1 MESACV
7 GEQTRM
13 SPWSVG
19 RRRAWQRKAGSDGS
33 TTHRQCWQRQ
43 EVMGVPHTGF
53 ADKGRKWWEYHTQA
67 VLTKVGSDEVPHTG
81 SADKE
86 RQELIRPSRRGR
98 PVDRISFCSNQGCV
112 DRSRLQTHRRIR
124 LVQNSDVFIP
134 KSSSETQSVESHQ
147 SHPRVCWFKSSSDT
161 VSGMWTVETRC
172 ILVQVVFWHSQWDVN
187 SWNQVYTDPGRLLT
201 QSMESH
207 QFKSGARTLSGHL
220 RHSHWSLSHR
230 TKCRLDSAAPRPSR
244 PIHRRSTGAWVSEN
258 KRGKRRRKT
267 SLVYRD
273 IMVYMDNT
281 CLQRHNGL
289 HGQYVSTET

>member
-112 DRSRLQTHRRIR
+112 DRSRLQTRRRIR

-220 RHSHWSLSHR
+220 RHSHWSLRHR

-258 KRGKRRRKT
+258 KRGKKGKKREKN
-267 SLVYRD
+267 
-273 IMVYMDNT
+273 IT
-281 CLQRHNGL
+281 CLQRHKGL

>member
-1 MESACV
+1 MN
-7 GEQTRM
+7 EQYYGHGKCMCGWTDKNVALVSR
-13 SPWSVG
+13 P
-19 RRRAWQRKAGSDGS
+19 QAGL
-33 TTHRQCWQRQ
+33 TK
-43 EVMGVPHTGF
+43 
-53 ADKGRKWWEYHTQA
+53 KGRKWWEYHTQA
-67 VLTKVGSDEVPHTG
+67 VLTKVGSDGVPHTG

-147 SHPRVCWFKSSSDT
+147 SHPRVCRFKSSSDT

-172 ILVQVVFWHSQWDVN
+172 ILVQVVFW
-187 SWNQVYTDPGRLLT
+187 

-207 QFKSGARTLSGHL
+207 QFKAGARTLSGHL

-230 TKCRLDSAAPRPSR
+230 TKCRLDTAAPRPSR
-244 PIHRRSTGAWVSEN
+244 PIHRRSTHSEN
-258 KRGKRRRKT
+258 KRKKKHACYGD
-267 SLVYRD
+267 LA
-273 IMVYMDNT
+273 I
-281 CLQRHNGL
+281 
-289 HGQYVSTET
+289 